1 MIVRPMRPGEA
12 AACRALRHAL
22 WPDCAEAMHDAE
34 LAAIAAAPDANAVLV
49 ADADGEL
56 VGFLEASLRVQ
67 VDGCLTS
74 PVGYIEGWYVASGHR
89 GRGIG
94 AALVAAAE
102 RWARARGCREMASDV
117 ELANEGGQRAHRAL
131 GYEETF
137 RVVLFRKP
145 IGDGGAGEAGAS

>member
-1 MIVRPMRPGEA
+1 MIVRPMRPGEE
-12 AACRALRHAL
+12 AACRALRRAL
-22 WPDCAEAMHDAE
+22 WPDCEEAMHAAE

-49 ADADGEL
+49 ADEEGRL
-56 VGFLEASLRVQ
+56 VGFLEASLRDHA
-67 VDGCLTS
+67 DGCLTS
-74 PVGYIEGWYVASGHR
+74 PVGYIEGWYVAPAHR

-102 RWARARGCREMASDV
+102 RWARGRGCREMASDV

-137 RVVLFRKP
+137 RVVLFRKS
-145 IGDGGAGEAGAS
+145 IGDGGAR

>member
-1 MIVRPMRPGEA
+1 MTDAVSVIVRALRPGEE

-34 LAAIAAAPDANAVLV
+34 LAAIAAAPDANAVFV
-49 ADADGEL
+49 ADVDGEL
-56 VGFLEASLRVQ
+56 VGFLEASLRDR

-74 PVGYIEGWYVASGHR
+74 PVAYIEGWYVAAGHR

-102 RWARARGCREMASDV
+102 HWARVRGCREMASDV
-117 ELANEGGQRAHRAL
+117 ELANDGGQRAHRAL

-137 RVVLFRKP
+137 RVVLFRKA
-145 IGDGGAGEAGAS
+145 ID

>member
-1 MIVRPMRPGEA
+1 MIIRPLRPGEE

-22 WPDCAEAMHDAE
+22 WPDCADAMHDAE

-49 ADADGEL
+49 ADVDGEL
-56 VGFLEASLRVQ
+56 VGFLEASLRAH

-74 PVGYIEGWYVASGHR
+74 PVGYIEGWYVAPGHR

-94 AALVAAAE
+94 AGLVRAAE
-102 RWARARGCREMASDV
+102 RWARDRSCREMASDV

-137 RVVLFRKP
+137 RVVLFRKS
-145 IGDGGAGEAGAS
+145 IGEGEVGAG

>member
-1 MIVRPMRPGEA
+1 MIIRSLRPGEE
-12 AACRALRHAL
+12 AACRALRGAL

-49 ADADGEL
+49 AAVDGEL
-56 VGFLEASLRVQ
+56 VGFLEASLRAH

-74 PVGYIEGWYVASGHR
+74 PVGYIEGWYVAPTHR

-94 AALVAAAE
+94 AALVRAAE
-102 RWARARGCREMASDV
+102 RWAEDRGCREMASDV

-137 RVVLFRKP
+137 RVVLYRKS
-145 IGDGGAGEAGAS
+145 IGAGRAGAG

>member
-1 MIVRPMRPGEA
+1 VIVRPLRPGEE

-34 LAAIAAAPDANAVLV
+34 LAAAPDANAVLV
-49 ADADGEL
+49 ADVDGEL
-56 VGFLEASLRVQ
+56 VGFLEASLRAH

-74 PVGYIEGWYVASGHR
+74 PVGYIEGWYVTPGHR

-94 AALVAAAE
+94 AGLVRAAE
-102 RWARARGCREMASDV
+102 RWARDRGCREMASDV

-137 RVVLFRKP
+137 RVVLFRKS
-145 IGDGGAGEAGAS
+145 IGAAEAGAG